1 MKKIVIIGAGAMGS
15 AFAVPC
21 IENKN
26 DVTIVGTH
34 LENELIDN
42 INANNKIHPA
52 LKTKLSTEIKFEKFE
67 KLQTILEQDLDI
79 IVCGV
84 SSVGIEWFVN
94 QISKSYKNT
103 ISIVL
108 LTKGLS
114 ILDSELSTLS
124 DKIKNL
130 LKKEGHSQVNIS
142 AIKGPC
148 LAAGLANKMRTG
160 TVIANSNIE
169 KSQSLKEIISTN
181 YYSTE
186 ISEDIT
192 GVELSGAIKNIYSM
206 LIGASEGLSNSKAPK
221 EIQSKYFLNTAASLI
236 HRSISEMVEFVSHYG
251 GKPETVYGLA
261 GLGDLYVSAI
271 GGRNS
276 LMGKY
281 LGEGYLYN
289 EAKEKFMKN
298 VTVEGAQLALEIGPK
313 ILQDLNPKHFPLMFS
328 VLQTICENKKLKI
341 SW

>member
-1 MKKIVIIGAGAMGS
+1 MKKIIIIGAGAMGS

-21 IENKN
+21 VDNKN

-34 LENELIDN
+34 LENDLIEKIKSNDQ
-42 INANNKIHPA
+42 IHPA
-52 LKTKLSTEIKFEKFE
+52 LKTKLSSEVKFEKFE
-67 KLQTILEQDLDI
+67 KLQTILDQDIDI

-84 SSVGIEWFVN
+84 SSIGIEWFVQ
-94 QISKSYKNT
+94 QISKKYKKELP
-103 ISIVL
+103 IIL

-114 ILDSELSTLS
+114 ILDNELTTLS
-124 DKIKNL
+124 DKIRTL
-130 LKKEGHSQVNIS
+130 LSKDGHSEINIS

-160 TVIANSNIE
+160 TIIANQKVKE
-169 KSQSLKEIISTN
+169 AQLLKGIISTN

-186 ISEDIT
+186 ISEDIN

-206 LIGASEGLSNSKAPK
+206 LIGASEGLSNSKVSK
-221 EIQSKYFLNTAASLI
+221 EIQSKFFLNTAASLI

-251 GKPETVYGLA
+251 GKAETVYGLS

-289 EAKEKFMKN
+289 DAKEKFMKSI
-298 VTVEGAQLALEIGPK
+298 TVEGAQLAIEIGPK
-313 ILQDLNPKHFPLMFS
+313 ILQDLNPQHFPLMFS
-328 VLQTICENKKLKI
+328 MLQTICENKKLEI
-341 SW
+341 NW

>member
-1 MKKIVIIGAGAMGS
+1 MKKIVIIGAGAMGT

-42 INANNKIHPA
+42 INSNNKIHPA
-52 LKTKLSTEIKFEKFE
+52 LKTQLSNEIKFEKFE

-79 IVCGV
+79 VVCGV
-84 SSVGIEWFVN
+84 SSAGIEWFVK
-94 QISKSYKNT
+94 QISKNYKDT
-103 ISIVL
+103 ISLVL

-130 LKKEGHSQVNIS
+130 LKKEGHSEVNIS

-148 LAAGLANKMRTG
+148 LAVGLANKMRTG
-160 TVIANSNIE
+160 AVIANNNIE
-169 KSQSLKEIISTN
+169 ESQSLKEIISTN

-221 EIQSKYFLNTAASLI
+221 EIKSKYYLNTAASLI

-341 SW
+341 NW